1 MTIHDGVLRLCGRVV
16 SVAVALLLC
25 LVLLSSSPQVGAASS
40 SPETGLSSSL
50 PEPFAGCDPV
60 GANPSASTVQALSLV
75 LPEAFTSTPKGTIT
89 QATSFLDQAEVQSL
103 KPLVVIY
110 SIKKGATWVDN
121 RAIGLSDFV
130 TTWKWGAKGVGPA
143 ATQYRQV
150 VSIKKGKNASQVL
163 VKFSTPT
170 SNWRALFSPLLP
182 ATVSTSELASCSL
195 PSAATDLSAGPYV
208 IASASPSAITLV
220 PNPRWWGPAA
230 MFSEITLSGGVNAS
244 ATQFTTPL
252 QAGLAE
258 ATWFSPGVLEG
269 IVSEPG
275 VSSHVDFSNRIVSL
289 DFATTRGGLPFG
301 VRQAISLLINRT
313 RLIQDSV
320 GQIDT
325 YITPATSHLIAQGQP
340 NYTPLTALTATDPTT
355 TSTLPVSRSS
365 ASRATKALIRA
376 GYHLSN
382 RVWVTSQG
390 QPFTL
395 SMEAPLDD
403 YWSLKTA
410 SLIRQQLG
418 AQGIKVRISFVP
430 SSVVVAQNLRT
441 AKTMSGILARPTD
454 LFAAHSAAWFTTSSI
469 GPNSIYWAGYQ
480 KKSLNTL
487 ATQASMNMNPTDAV
501 PLYETIDNA
510 LWSTMPSLPLFTEPD
525 VLAWSTDIDGVVLNP
540 YPPGTLSA
548 LLSWKLITAS
558 AP

>member
-16 SVAVALLLC
+16 SVAVALPLC

-325 YITPATSHLIAQGQP
+325 HITPATSHLIAQGQP
-340 NYTPLTALTATDPTT
+340 NYTPLTVSTATDPTT
-355 TSTLPVSRSS
+355 TSTVPVSRPS
-365 ASRATKALIRA
+365 ASRAKKALLRA

-382 RVWVTSQG
+382 HVWVTSLG

-403 YWSLKTA
+403 YWSLKSA
-410 SLIRQQLG
+410 SLVRQQLG

-441 AKTMSGILARPTD
+441 AKTMSGILARPSD
-454 LFAAHSAAWFTTSSI
+454 LFAAHSADWFTTSPI

-480 KKSLNTL
+480 KKTLNTL
-487 ATQASMNMNPTDAV
+487 AMQASMNMNPTDAV
-501 PLYETIDNA
+501 PLYETIDNT

-548 LLSWKLITAS
+548 LLSWELITAS
-558 AP
+558 AS

>member
-40 SPETGLSSSL
+40 TPETGLSSSL

-60 GANPSASTVQALSLV
+60 GAHPSASTVQALSLV
-75 LPEAFTSTPKGTIT
+75 LPEAFTSIPKGTIT

-130 TTWKWGAKGVGPA
+130 TTWKWGAKGDGPA
-143 ATQYRQV
+143 ATQYRQIA
-150 VSIKKGKNASQVL
+150 SIKKGKSASQVL

-195 PSAATDLSAGPYV
+195 PSAALDLSAGPYV
-208 IASASPSAITLV
+208 IASASPSALTLV
-220 PNPRWWGPAA
+220 PNPRWWGPAS
-230 MFSEITLSGGVNAS
+230 MFSEISLSGGVNAS
-244 ATQFTTPL
+244 TTQFTTPL

-325 YITPATSHLIAQGQP
+325 HITPATSHLIAQGQP
-340 NYTPLTALTATDPTT
+340 NYTPLTMSTATDPTT
-355 TSTLPVSRSS
+355 TSTVPVSRPS
-365 ASRATKALIRA
+365 ASRAKKALLRA

-382 RVWVTSQG
+382 HVWVTSLG

-403 YWSLKTA
+403 YWSLKSA
-410 SLIRQQLG
+410 SLVRQQLG

-441 AKTMSGILARPTD
+441 AKTMSGILARPSD
-454 LFAAHSAAWFTTSSI
+454 LFAAHSADWFTTSPI

-480 KKSLNTL
+480 KKTLNTL
-487 ATQASMNMNPTDAV
+487 AMQASMNMNPTDAV
-501 PLYETIDNA
+501 PLYETIDNT

-548 LLSWKLITAS
+548 LLSWELITAS
-558 AP
+558 AS

>member
-340 NYTPLTALTATDPTT
+340 NYTPLTASPATDPTT

-365 ASRATKALIRA
+365 ASRAKKALIRA

-454 LFAAHSAAWFTTSSI
+454 LFAAHSADWFTTSSI

-548 LLSWKLITAS
+548 LLSWELITAS
-558 AP
+558 AS

>member
-208 IASASPSAITLV
+208 IASASPSAITLG

-275 VSSHVDFSNRIVSL
+275 VSSHVDFSNRILSL
-289 DFATTRGGLPFG
+289 DFATTRGCLPF
-301 VRQAISLLINRT
+301 
-313 RLIQDSV
+313 
-320 GQIDT
+320 
-325 YITPATSHLIAQGQP
+325 
-340 NYTPLTALTATDPTT
+340 
-355 TSTLPVSRSS
+355 
-365 ASRATKALIRA
+365 
-376 GYHLSN
+376 
-382 RVWVTSQG
+382 
-390 QPFTL
+390 
-395 SMEAPLDD
+395 
-403 YWSLKTA
+403 
-410 SLIRQQLG
+410 
-418 AQGIKVRISFVP
+418 
-430 SSVVVAQNLRT
+430 
-441 AKTMSGILARPTD
+441 
-454 LFAAHSAAWFTTSSI
+454 
-469 GPNSIYWAGYQ
+469 
-480 KKSLNTL
+480 
-487 ATQASMNMNPTDAV
+487 
-501 PLYETIDNA
+501 
-510 LWSTMPSLPLFTEPD
+510 
-525 VLAWSTDIDGVVLNP
+525 
-540 YPPGTLSA
+540 
-548 LLSWKLITAS
+548 
-558 AP
+558 

>member
-1 MTIHDGVLRLCGRVV
+1 
-16 SVAVALLLC
+16 
-25 LVLLSSSPQVGAASS
+25 
-40 SPETGLSSSL
+40 
-50 PEPFAGCDPV
+50 
-60 GANPSASTVQALSLV
+60 
-75 LPEAFTSTPKGTIT
+75 
-89 QATSFLDQAEVQSL
+89 
-103 KPLVVIY
+103 
-110 SIKKGATWVDN
+110 
-121 RAIGLSDFV
+121 
-130 TTWKWGAKGVGPA
+130 
-143 ATQYRQV
+143 
-150 VSIKKGKNASQVL
+150 
-163 VKFSTPT
+163 
-170 SNWRALFSPLLP
+170 
-182 ATVSTSELASCSL
+182 
-195 PSAATDLSAGPYV
+195 
-208 IASASPSAITLV
+208 
-220 PNPRWWGPAA
+220 
-230 MFSEITLSGGVNAS
+230 MFSEISLSGGVNAS
-244 ATQFTTPL
+244 TTQFTTPL

-320 GQIDT
+320 VQIDT
-325 YITPATSHLIAQGQP
+325 HITPATSHLIAQGQP
-340 NYTPLTALTATDPTT
+340 NYTPLTMSTATDPTT
-355 TSTLPVSRSS
+355 TSTVPVSRPS
-365 ASRATKALIRA
+365 ASRAKKALLRA

-382 RVWVTSQG
+382 HVWVTSLG

-403 YWSLKTA
+403 YWSLKSA
-410 SLIRQQLG
+410 SLVRQQLG

-441 AKTMSGILARPTD
+441 AKTMSGILARPSD
-454 LFAAHSAAWFTTSSI
+454 LFAAHSADWFTTSPI

-480 KKSLNTL
+480 KKTLNTL
-487 ATQASMNMNPTDAV
+487 AMQASMNMNPTDAV
-501 PLYETIDNA
+501 PLYETIDNT

-548 LLSWKLITAS
+548 LLSWELITAS
-558 AP
+558 AS

>member
-244 ATQFTTPL
+244 AAQFTTPL

-325 YITPATSHLIAQGQP
+325 HITPATSHLIAQGQP
-340 NYTPLTALTATDPTT
+340 NYTPLTVSTATDPTT
-355 TSTLPVSRSS
+355 TSTVPVSRPS
-365 ASRATKALIRA
+365 ASRAKKALLRA

-382 RVWVTSQG
+382 HVWVTSLG

-403 YWSLKTA
+403 YWSLKSA
-410 SLIRQQLG
+410 SLVRQQLG

-441 AKTMSGILARPTD
+441 AKTMSGILARPSD
-454 LFAAHSAAWFTTSSI
+454 LFAAHSADWFTTSPI

-548 LLSWKLITAS
+548 LLSWKQITAS